1 MSAVFDLNHEK
12 LAADPRFAATAR
24 ELRPPEDKFMKFL
37 SLIRLSTLALA
48 LAALGPRLAW
58 AQDPSSAGPIRAVV
72 PADLKWAESKATP
85 GAQVAVIE
93 GRPNEPVPYILR
105 VKFPR
110 RLQGSGPLA
119 SRHRACDGNIGH
131 FQFGDRR
138 QA

>member
-1 MSAVFDLNHEK
+1 MSAVFNLNHEK

-24 ELRPPEDKFMKFL
+24 ELSPPEDKFMKFL

-58 AQDPSSAGPIRAVV
+58 AQDPSSADPIRAVV

-93 GRPNEPVPYILR
+93 GHQTNRSRIFSGSSFPPTTRFRP
-105 VKFPR
+105 
-110 RLQGSGPLA
+110 
-119 SRHRACDGNIGH
+119 IGIPPPSV
-131 FQFGDRR
+131 
-138 QA
+138 